1 MYALNST
8 TGALLWQYSGLDEI
22 HVTPAVANGSLYFGA
37 YNGNFYSLNAST
49 GALNWQV
56 RLDGGLGETSSPAV
70 ANGVVYAG
78 TANSPDLLYALD
90 ASTGAVLWQYAT
102 KGLVDASP
110 TVANGNV
117 LVGDTKGYFY
127 RFGLSGN
134 LSPTN
139 TTLTS
144 SPNPSAYGEAVE
156 LTATVTS
163 SGSSTP
169 TGTVTFKSGST
180 SLGNGTLSAGTAKL
194 STKKI
199 LVGTDSLTATYNGDA
214 KNGKSTSPAIAQT
227 VSQAAIS
234 MTLASSPNPSS
245 SGQSVK
251 FTATLTSTGGLP
263 IGDVSFT
270 FGSTTLGTASINTK
284 GVATLSTKALP
295 TGTDKVTASCA
306 GDTNYSPA
314 SASVTQ
320 TVN

>member
-1 MYALNST
+1 MHASLVIPVSFTMKLDELGVKAVSVSVPVPVYLNVT
-8 TGALLWQYSGLDEI
+8 FVALL
-22 HVTPAVANGSLYFGA
+22 
-37 YNGNFYSLNAST
+37 
-49 GALNWQV
+49 
-56 RLDGGLGETSSPAV
+56 
-70 ANGVVYAG
+70 VV
-78 TANSPDLLYALD
+78 
-90 ASTGAVLWQYAT
+90 
-102 KGLVDASP
+102 
-110 TVANGNV
+110 
-117 LVGDTKGYFY
+117 
-127 RFGLSGN
+127 
-134 LSPTN
+134 
-139 TTLTS
+139 
-144 SPNPSAYGEAVE
+144 PS
-156 LTATVTS
+156 
-163 SGSSTP
+163 SSTAAN
-169 TGTVTFKSGST
+169 VTEEMCIRDR
-180 SLGNGTLSAGTAKL
+180 
-194 STKKI
+194 KI